1 VDAVLD
7 LVRQE
12 CKSRKEFV
20 PLAGLAVLGE
30 PPLTADQIEV
40 RVGGATVFV
49 MNVDQLHR
57 F

>member
-1 VDAVLD
+1 
-7 LVRQE
+7 VRQE

-30 PPLTADQIEV
+30 PPLTADQVEV